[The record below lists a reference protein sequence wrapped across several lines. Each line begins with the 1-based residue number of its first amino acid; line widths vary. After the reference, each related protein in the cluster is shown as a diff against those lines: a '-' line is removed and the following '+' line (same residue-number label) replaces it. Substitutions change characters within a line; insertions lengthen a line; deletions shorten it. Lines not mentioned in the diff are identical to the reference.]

1 MKTIQTSVALL
12 LAALLCAACVTAP
25 SHSPTLYAQMGGQ
38 GGIENITDD
47 FLTNLAADSRIA
59 HFFADTDIPKFRSM
73 LIKQFCAV
81 AAGPCTYDGKS
92 MYDAHQ
98 NRNIKDADFNALV
111 EDLQKA
117 MDDAHVAQ
125 GVQARFLA
133 QLVPMQP
140 DIVNH

>member
-1 MKTIQTSVALL
+1 MKTIKLPGAVM
-12 LAALLCAACVTAP
+12 LAVLLCSACATSPA
-25 SHSPTLYAQMGGQ
+25 HSPTLYEQMGGQ
-38 GGIENITDD
+38 GGIETITDN
-47 FLTNLAADSRIA
+47 FLANLAADTRIA

-73 LIKQFCAV
+73 LIKQFCSV

-92 MYDAHQ
+92 MYEAHEKK
-98 NRNIKDADFNALV
+98 NIKDADFNALV

-133 QLVPMQP
+133 QLVPMHQ